1 MRGNWRMWKNTKA
14 VIFDLD
20 GTLADSMWIW
30 KEIDIRF
37 LAQRHLPMP
46 EGLQREIEG
55 LSMRETAVYFRERFG
70 LRDTEEELMGEWN
83 DMAYRAYVSEV
94 PWKPG
99 AEEFLT
105 QLRHEG
111 IAMGIATS
119 NSPELVK
126 AFLLARGKET
136 FFDCVVT
143 ANEVSRGKP
152 APDVYLKAK
161 EGIGAASEECLVF
174 EDILPGIAAGH
185 NAGMKVCAV
194 YDDYTKDIDEE
205 KRSAADFYIRDY
217 YDLMRGGKIWKD
229 FCR

>member
-83 DMAYRAYVSEV
+83 DMA
-94 PWKPG
+94 
-99 AEEFLT
+99 
-105 QLRHEG
+105 
-111 IAMGIATS
+111 
-119 NSPELVK
+119 
-126 AFLLARGKET
+126 
-136 FFDCVVT
+136 
-143 ANEVSRGKP
+143 
-152 APDVYLKAK
+152 
-161 EGIGAASEECLVF
+161 
-174 EDILPGIAAGH
+174 
-185 NAGMKVCAV
+185 
-194 YDDYTKDIDEE
+194 
-205 KRSAADFYIRDY
+205 
-217 YDLMRGGKIWKD
+217 
-229 FCR
+229 

>member
-1 MRGNWRMWKNTKA
+1 MRPMEQLIEKKA
-14 VIFDLD
+14 FLFDLD
-20 GTLADSMWIW
+20 GTLVDSMWMW
-30 KEIDIRF
+30 KAIDVEYLGRF
-37 LAQRHLPMP
+37 GLGCP
-46 EGLQREIEG
+46 EDLQKVIEG
-55 LSMRETAVYFRERFG
+55 MSFTETAVYFKERFG
-70 LRDTEEELMGEWN
+70 IKRSVEEIKADWVEMSLEKYKN
-83 DMAYRAYVSEV
+83 EV
-94 PWKPG
+94 PLKEG
-99 AEEFLT
+99 AR
-105 QLRHEG
+105 QLLDCARRRG
-111 IAMGIATS
+111 IRMGIATS

-143 ANEVSRGKP
+143 ANEVSRGKS

-161 EGIGAASEECLVF
+161 ERIGAASEECLVF

>member
-1 MRGNWRMWKNTKA
+1 MWKNTKA

-136 FFDCVVT
+136 FF
-143 ANEVSRGKP
+143 
-152 APDVYLKAK
+152 
-161 EGIGAASEECLVF
+161 
-174 EDILPGIAAGH
+174 
-185 NAGMKVCAV
+185 
-194 YDDYTKDIDEE
+194 
-205 KRSAADFYIRDY
+205 
-217 YDLMRGGKIWKD
+217 
-229 FCR
+229 